1 MGLFDSMFGGL
12 YDLFGPKP
20 GKEYSGYFKD
30 LAGKFGNLAESGY
43 GGLNPNLTA
52 EQMPFDTESRAAEL
66 GTMDKLG
73 AIVDQG
79 GLDAEGRAN
88 IAEANQSTATAAKRQ
103 SDLIQAKAGSG
114 ANRNTGVT
122 LSLEEQAGQDA
133 ADTGAQVGLGVA
145 GAADTRRRAALSNL
159 GQLALGTGS
168 QMNAVNQFNTGLR
181 QATNTGN
188 FQRAMS
194 RLGGMGEAYQG
205 EGDMYG
211 RGYGAARGD
220 QTQMGRGFSSIGGS
234 MDEIMKR
241 IGSMGG
247 G

>member
-79 GLDAEGRAN
+79 GLDAEGRAKT
-88 IAEANQSTATAAKRQ
+88 SRPPLRQ
-103 SDLIQAKAGSG
+103 SDS
-114 ANRNTGVT
+114 RT
-122 LSLEEQAGQDA
+122 SS
-133 ADTGAQVGLGVA
+133 
-145 GAADTRRRAALSNL
+145 RRRLDPEP
-159 GQLALGTGS
+159 T
-168 QMNAVNQFNTGLR
+168 
-181 QATNTGN
+181 ATPG
-188 FQRAMS
+188 
-194 RLGGMGEAYQG
+194 
-205 EGDMYG
+205 
-211 RGYGAARGD
+211 
-220 QTQMGRGFSSIGGS
+220 
-234 MDEIMKR
+234 
-241 IGSMGG
+241 
-247 G
+247 